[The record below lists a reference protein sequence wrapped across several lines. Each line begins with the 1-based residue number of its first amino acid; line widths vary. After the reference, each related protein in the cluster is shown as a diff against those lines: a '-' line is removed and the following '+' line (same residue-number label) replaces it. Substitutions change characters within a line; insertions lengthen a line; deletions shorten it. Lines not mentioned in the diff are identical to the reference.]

1 MTEGGDIKGRKSE
14 ARMMLA
20 CLQEVLGDVWGRM
33 LGTPMSRYLHC
44 AHTLTLPHSSEAGA
58 VTATLEKQGAES
70 LERQTILS
78 PGSHS

>member
-44 AHTLTLPHSSEAGA
+44 AHTLTLPHS
-58 VTATLEKQGAES
+58 V
-70 LERQTILS
+70 RQVLLLLPLRNTELKAWRGKPS
-78 PGSHS
+78 